1 MCGERLLRS
10 QLTNLRAQLTNLQ
23 SHLTNLRSQL
33 TNLRYRNLIL
43 AICGPCA
50 VSAFCAGVT
59 VKKWRTTMWRRKVL
73 VYLLFFEHIGSQAI
87 KYLFFDYRW
96 DHEYRPGL
104 EALLC

>member
-1 MCGERLLRS
+1 MCGERLLRW
-10 QLTNLRAQLTNLQ
+10 Q
-23 SHLTNLRSQL
+23 LTNLRSQL

-50 VSAFCAGVT
+50 VSALCAGVT
-59 VKKWRTTMWRRKVL
+59 VCKKMADDDGEEESSC
-73 VYLLFFEHIGSQAI
+73 LFVVFELIGSQAI

-104 EALLC
+104 EALLSIQAYR